1 MQTALQTNPVPATVG
16 APSYAALLYQQE
28 REHIRSTVHI
38 TVSHD
43 LEARSQE
50 IYARTRRIR
59 ELEEGNPDVIKD
71 YCDHVISTEESIGLL
86 LDAMAKLKMNMSA
99 HNFPAYDRVR
109 IRDYLKNVFFHAR
122 LDNAASN
129 QLYEAI
135 HSISHMK

>member
-1 MQTALQTNPVPATVG
+1 MQINPAPATVG

-28 REHIRSTVHI
+28 RKHIHDTVRI

-50 IYARTRRIR
+50 IYARTRRIH

-71 YCDHVISTEESIGLL
+71 YCDNVINADENIGVL

-99 HNFPAYDRVR
+99 HDFPAYDRVR
-109 IRDYLKNVFFHAR
+109 IRDDLKRVFFHVR
-122 LDNAASN
+122 LDNAASG

-135 HSISHMK
+135 HAISRMK